1 MSKRAPGRFERS
13 PRDFYA
19 TPSKAVLPLI
29 PHLRRAGIRTF
40 AEPCCGEGDLIRHL
54 EAHGLRCVYAG
65 DLGTGQDALAR
76 SHYGSANA
84 IITNPPFTRPVMHA
98 LITHFQS
105 IAPTWLLI
113 ETDWLFTQQAESF
126 LPHCSE
132 VVCIGRVQWEPGS
145 KHTSLDN
152 YGWARFDVRHAI
164 GPKLHVRGR
173 EPIAVSATS
182 AAQA

>member
-19 TPSKAVLPLI
+19 TPSKALLPLI
-29 PHLRRAGIRTF
+29 PHLRRAGIHTF
-40 AEPCCGEGDLIRHL
+40 AEPCRGEGDLIRHL

-65 DLGTGQDALAR
+65 DFVTGQDALAH
-76 SHYGSANA
+76 SSYGGADA

-98 LITHFQS
+98 LITHFQR

-113 ETDWLFTQQAESF
+113 EADWLFTQQAEPF

-132 VVCIGRVQWEPGS
+132 VVRIGRVQWEPGS

-152 YGWARFDVRHAI
+152 YVWARFDVRHAT
-164 GPKLHVRGR
+164 GPKLQVQER
-173 EPIAVSATS
+173 EPIPVPVTS